1 MKEEKMLR
9 AFSLVDD
16 DLVENAA
23 PKPKKPKIPLWWKRL
38 AYIAVAA
45 SLMLVILLPLL
56 FGGGHESVPVS
67 TTMDDEPVDSVPVET
82 PSAPAV
88 TVPAVTASCTTSAHS
103 NSPGPLDAY
112 KDSEYFPLIEKL
124 DKYLQDVNDI
134 HQVVPNQP
142 SSPTIPGDDSNDGL
156 PDDIPADQL
165 QRMIGADRIKQTDTH
180 IFFLKNKKLEAYTAM
195 GSDSKC
201 VGSYD
206 AEGATAFYLLDEGN
220 KILLLRSTTLR
231 TTLVLLDV
239 SNPADMKEIRRVRI
253 TGKISSS
260 YMTDDGFLL
269 GTNYTVWEKPSY
281 DNPASFVPYMEY
293 DGGAANHLP
302 MEDILMTTED
312 LLGLDYAV
320 LYSLDPETLELQ
332 SRKAFLDT
340 ASTIYVSNEHVFV
353 AKAYRDRRPSKNK
366 KVSDIRC
373 LSYQDGALA
382 YKGMVT
388 IDGHLTGPYSI
399 DEKDGILRVV
409 TEMGYYTNRYDEN
422 YNRITYVGASLY
434 CVSLD
439 TFEVLASVEEFSPNG
454 ESVESVRFDGDRI
467 YVCTSLSSILSS
479 PLFFLDLS
487 DLSNITCQSTGVTG
501 GYSSSLVQFGNG
513 DILGIGYDAR
523 DLTKGEPLKL
533 EVYRV
538 EGDNVVSVN
547 RYLVENEENAFQHKP
562 YYLDRSYYIDSE
574 RQLVGFVTAVKEEDN
589 SVKTYYLLLHFDGEK
604 FVEVLREECEGALSH
619 FRSVIIDNSLYIFS
633 DKACKVIEVNL

>member
-1 MKEEKMLR
+1 
-9 AFSLVDD
+9 
-16 DLVENAA
+16 
-23 PKPKKPKIPLWWKRL
+23 
-38 AYIAVAA
+38 
-45 SLMLVILLPLL
+45 
-56 FGGGHESVPVS
+56 
-67 TTMDDEPVDSVPVET
+67 
-82 PSAPAV
+82 
-88 TVPAVTASCTTSAHS
+88 
-103 NSPGPLDAY
+103 
-112 KDSEYFPLIEKL
+112 
-124 DKYLQDVNDI
+124 
-134 HQVVPNQP
+134 
-142 SSPTIPGDDSNDGL
+142 
-156 PDDIPADQL
+156 
-165 QRMIGADRIKQTDTH
+165 
-180 IFFLKNKKLEAYTAM
+180 
-195 GSDSKC
+195 
-201 VGSYD
+201 
-206 AEGATAFYLLDEGN
+206 
-220 KILLLRSTTLR
+220 
-231 TTLVLLDV
+231 
-239 SNPADMKEIRRVRI
+239 
-253 TGKISSS
+253 
-260 YMTDDGFLL
+260 
-269 GTNYTVWEKPSY
+269 
-281 DNPASFVPYMEY
+281 MEY

-353 AKAYRDRRPSKNK
+353 AKAYRDRQPLKNK
-366 KVSDIRC
+366 NVSDIRC
-373 LSYQDGALA
+373 LSYQDGVLA